1 MSGWS
6 KSNRRTYIVHLTKTM
21 SIRLLLKKYAQ
32 LSRVNQLLWSCT
44 DYFFDGYLAFGGV
57 DQLSIFSCD
66 VELLFL

>member
-1 MSGWS
+1 M
-6 KSNRRTYIVHLTKTM
+6 YV
-21 SIRLLLKKYAQ
+21 RLLLKKYAQ

-44 DYFFDGYLAFGGV
+44 DHLFDGYLALGGV